1 MSKTVKFNFIDYARE
16 RMYVEKIMKRVDEA
30 QILDILIKL
39 DDYKGTLAAGAN
51 NSFYLVAFGTNYT
64 LMPSYLALV
73 KSAREYG
80 NIKSIMVDL
89 IFEGE
94 DFVEKIS
101 TPNFRIGDFPFIHKK
116 KATTEKQG
124 EIIGGYW
131 FIETKDGGF
140 EWGVMS
146 QDELDKIRR
155 CSKSQNIHKNWAG
168 EMAKKAIFKRAIK
181 THITSPIFD
190 RMVNEDNEGFEIE
203 LPQVE
208 YTPFVE
214 NTIDENAQLKKIQ
227 DDEFARLSAKWQKF
241 TEAQQF
247 TNEKEL
253 LKGKSKEFGARLKAE
268 LVRIYEERKHIWE
281 NPQPQIGITDED
293 IINGILDHAASATEA
308 EHFEKLE
315 VIIRKEPQH
324 IQDAVRAEVTRLY
337 HVRFPKKND

>member
-16 RMYVEKIMKRVDEA
+16 RMYVEKIMKRVDEV
-30 QILDILIKL
+30 QILDVLIKL

-51 NSFYLVAFGTNYT
+51 NSFYLVAFGANYT

-94 DFVEKIS
+94 EFIEKIS

-116 KATTEKQG
+116 KATTEKEG
-124 EIIGGYW
+124 EIVGGYW

-140 EWGVMS
+140 EWGVMT

-155 CSKSQNIHKNWAG
+155 CSKSQSIHKNWAG

-190 RMVNEDNEGFEIE
+190 KMINDDNEGFEVE
-203 LPQVE
+203 LPTVE
-208 YTPFVE
+208 YVPFAE
-214 NTIDENAQLKKIQ
+214 NENPQLERAR
-227 DDEFARLSAKWQKF
+227 DAEFERLSQKWQTF
-241 TEAQQF
+241 TSKEQF
-247 TNEKEL
+247 SSEKEL
-253 LKGKSKEFGARLKAE
+253 LKGKSKEFGARLAVE
-268 LVRIYEERKHIWE
+268 LTRIFNDRKHIWE
-281 NPQPQIGITDED
+281 NPQPQTESPDQD
-293 IINGILDHAASATEA
+293 IIQGILDTAASATEIK
-308 EHFEKLE
+308 HFQELRK
-315 VIIRKEPQH
+315 VIDEQPQH
-324 IQDAVRAEVTRLY
+324 IQDAVREEVTRLFY
-337 HVRFPKKND
+337 EKFPKKND